1 MRSHYCGVIDET
13 LIGQSVSLC
22 GWVDTVR
29 LQSHVAFI
37 DLRDHEGIVQIVV
50 ERESE
55 AAFAQ
60 ASQLGYEFCVRVEG
74 SVRRRISANDKLRS
88 GQVEVLA
95 QTVQILNKAVGL
107 PFALHEN
114 PAEDTRLKY
123 RYLDLRRADM
133 QRKMRMRT
141 RLVSALRHYLDGRG
155 FQDIETPILTK
166 ATPEGARDY
175 LVPSRVHAGEFYALP
190 QSPQPWIRW

>member
-88 GQVEVLA
+88 GQVEVL
-95 QTVQILNKAVGL
+95 
-107 PFALHEN
+107 
-114 PAEDTRLKY
+114 
-123 RYLDLRRADM
+123 
-133 QRKMRMRT
+133 
-141 RLVSALRHYLDGRG
+141 
-155 FQDIETPILTK
+155 
-166 ATPEGARDY
+166 
-175 LVPSRVHAGEFYALP
+175 
-190 QSPQPWIRW
+190 